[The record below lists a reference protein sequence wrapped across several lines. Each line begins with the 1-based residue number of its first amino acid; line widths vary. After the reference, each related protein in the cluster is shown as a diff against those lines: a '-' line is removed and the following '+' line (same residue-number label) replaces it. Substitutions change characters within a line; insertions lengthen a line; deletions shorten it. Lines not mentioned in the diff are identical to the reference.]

1 MSKKQSKEKVKKVVK
16 LKEKKTDKKQLRE
29 QVIQQIT
36 AALLEHKK
44 PENAKHL
51 TAAIKKA
58 SKHLVAGIIIKGKKA
73 KAKPAAA
80 AIK

>member
-1 MSKKQSKEKVKKVVK
+1 MSKKTSKGKVKKVVK
-16 LKEKKTDKKQLRE
+16 LKEKKTDKKKLRE

-36 AALLEHKK
+36 AALADHNK

-58 SKHLVAGIIIKGKKA
+58 SKHLTAAIVIKGKMA